1 MPAPQEGRA
10 RDHAGPAYR
19 HIARQLREHILDGQL
34 APGER
39 LPNEA
44 ELSSSFAVSR
54 STIREALR
62 ELSSQN
68 LLVTTRGVTGGSF
81 VAHPGPE
88 QISGSLEAGLGLLS
102 MRREVSVD
110 TLLEAREL
118 LEVPAARLA
127 ANRRSDGQL
136 AQLHDAVRE
145 ERAALRSDFEGHR
158 RFHAAVLDA
167 AGNALLEIMTQ
178 PLFSVLRT
186 RFLRDQAPPTFWEQ
200 VAQDHGLIL
209 ACIDTGD
216 GEGAAREML
225 HHLQRLR
232 DTYLEIDSRR
242 QRP

>member
-1 MPAPQEGRA
+1 MPASEEPPA
-10 RDHAGPAYR
+10 ADHAGPAYR
-19 HIARQLREHILDGQL
+19 HIARRLRELILDGRL

-44 ELSSSFAVSR
+44 ELSASFAVSR

-81 VAHPGPE
+81 VAHPEPE

-127 ANRRSDGQL
+127 ANRRSDEQL
-136 AQLHDAVRE
+136 AQLHAAVRE
-145 ERAALRSDFEGHR
+145 EHAALRSDFEGHR

-186 RFLRDQAPPTFWEQ
+186 RFLRDEASPKFWEQ
-200 VAQDHGLIL
+200 VAEDHGLIL
-209 ACIDTGD
+209 ACIEDGD
-216 GEGAAREML
+216 GEGAAQEML
-225 HHLQRLR
+225 HHLERLR
-232 DTYLEIDSRR
+232 DTYLEIDSRGPR
-242 QRP
+242 S

>member
-1 MPAPQEGRA
+1 MPASEGPPA
-10 RDHAGPAYR
+10 ADPAGPAYR
-19 HIARQLREHILDGQL
+19 HIARRLRELILDGRL
-34 APGER
+34 EPGER

-44 ELSSSFAVSR
+44 ELSASFAVSR

-81 VAHPGPE
+81 VAHPEPE

-127 ANRRSDGQL
+127 ANRRSDEQL
-136 AQLHDAVRE
+136 AQLHAAVGE

-167 AGNALLEIMTQ
+167 AGNTLLEIMTQ

-186 RFLRDQAPPTFWEQ
+186 RFLRDEAPPKFWEQ
-200 VAQDHGLIL
+200 VAEDHGLIL
-209 ACIDTGD
+209 ACIDAGD
-216 GEGAAREML
+216 GEGAAQEML
-225 HHLQRLR
+225 HHLERLR

-242 QRP
+242 PQS